1 LLNQRAGKPAP
12 GVRIPLS
19 PQILISV
26 FMFMWEYNRI
36 TIEFKMVTE
45 LLDELNKHGAS
56 GWEIISYEEKKPKK
70 FGGKFESIVLF
81 KKEKSCTK
89 ETQ

>member
-1 LLNQRAGKPAP
+1 MKYEYD
-12 GVRIPLS
+12 RIK
-19 PQILISV
+19 
-26 FMFMWEYNRI
+26 
-36 TIEFKMVTE
+36 IEFKSVQE
-45 LLDELNKHGAS
+45 LLDELNKYGAN

-81 KKEKSCTK
+81 KREKSCTK